1 MKVKWTNE
9 QQEVIE
15 KRDCNIL
22 VSAAAGSGKTAVLVE
37 RIIQKLMDTSNP
49 FDVDRLLVVTFT
61 EAAAAEMK
69 ERIRDAIEEK
79 LEKEPDN
86 EHLQR
91 QSILMHSAKIMTI
104 HSFCLSVIRDYFHT
118 IDLDPAFRTAEEGEL
133 KLLRQ
138 DVLEEVLEAHYT
150 EGNQEFYDFIESF
163 ATGRDDKQIEEIVL
177 KAHAF
182 SCSYPSPET
191 WLEECLE
198 MYNMGENWESQTYVQ
213 KAKELVAYYLSDAL
227 QFLEEGI
234 VLCEECDGP
243 TPYIEALQD
252 DVRQIEC
259 LCEMKDF
266 QTLGEMIRA
275 MKWKILSRIS
285 SKKIE
290 QEGYCEKKVEQ
301 VKGLRKIVKEIVNEL
316 KAGYFADD
324 YEQMQVDMKLCR
336 PMVRVFVALVREF
349 AEKFAKKKRAK
360 NLIDFNDME
369 HLALQILTTKTTI
382 EGQEQF
388 VATQAAVDYQEQLD
402 EIMIDEYQDSNL
414 LQEAILTSVSKVA
427 KGEHNIFMV
436 GDVKQSVYRFRL
448 ARPALFMEKFETYP
462 KREKCTRIDLHKNF
476 RSRREVLDTVNL
488 IFGKIMTKK
497 LGGITYDEGAK
508 LHEGAS
514 YDKRDGMRSEAI
526 LVHMDAFKEE
536 QDKLEYTQREFEA
549 KAAAKRIKELLE
561 SQQVLDKQ
569 TGTYRLVQYR
579 DIVILTRSLK
589 GWTNVFAEILQAEGI
604 PTYTSNKEGYFETL
618 EIGVLLN
625 YLKILDNRCQDLP
638 LASVLTSP
646 FVGLS
651 NEELAK
657 IQIALPNHTF
667 HEAVIYYT
675 QNGKEDELKG
685 KLCAFI
691 EELEYYHEMIPY
703 TAIHT
708 LLWKIIYESGY
719 GEYMAAY
726 PAGSQRKANL
736 EMLIEK
742 ALAYESTSY
751 KGLFHFVRYIEQL
764 KKYEVDYGEANI
776 IDEQANAVR
785 LMSIHK
791 SKGLEFPVVIV
802 AGMGKTFNMQDT
814 KSKVILHP
822 TLGIA
827 MQAIDAKMRTKSEPL
842 YRKVI
847 QQETKLENAG
857 EELRVLYVA
866 LTRAKEKLILLG
878 TITKW
883 EKKQLEFQMHAR
895 REEEVL
901 PFSYLAKKTNYYDWV
916 LAAVGARED
925 LPELELRHFTMEE
938 LLKEEVVETMEDM
951 LCQSKF
957 LTWDTTITYDADF
970 KARMEHQFSHTY
982 LYEKDQQFKRKYTVS
997 ELKQLG
1003 GLPEEIGEELY
1014 AQPEVVPFI
1023 PDFIEKE
1030 QTLRGALRG
1039 NAYHK
1044 VMELLDYER
1053 DYTSVTLEEH
1063 LQEFLHLGKI
1073 ALEEYA
1079 CIIQEDILSFLDS
1092 NIGKRMK
1099 TAARKQLLYKEQPFV
1114 IRAKEGYLVQGI
1126 IDVYFTENDEIVVV
1140 DYKTDRITAG
1150 IQLKERYQV
1159 QLDYYADALQRLLA
1173 KNVREKVIYG
1183 FTIREE
1189 VIL

>member
-1 MKVKWTNE
+1 MKMEWTKE
-9 QQEVIE
+9 QKAVID
-15 KRDCNIL
+15 KRNSNIL

-37 RIIQKLMDTSNP
+37 RIIQKLMDKNNP

-69 ERIRDAIEEK
+69 ERIRDAIENK
-79 LEKEPDN
+79 LEEEPDD

-91 QSILMHSAKIMTI
+91 QSILIHSAKIMTI

-118 IDLDPAFRTAEEGEL
+118 IDLDPVFRTAEEGEL

-138 DVLEEVLEAHYT
+138 DVLEEVLEAHYA
-150 EGNQEFYDFIESF
+150 EGSQEFYDFIESF
-163 ATGRDDKQIEEIVL
+163 ATGRDDKQIEEIIL
-177 KAHAF
+177 KAYAF
-182 SCSYPSPET
+182 SCSYPSPTT

-198 MYNMGENWESQTYVQ
+198 VYNLGENWEEQTYVQ

-227 QFLEEGI
+227 LFLEDGI
-234 VLCEECDGP
+234 ALCEEVDGP
-243 TPYIEALQD
+243 SPYIEALQD
-252 DVRQIEC
+252 DAQQIEY
-259 LCEMKDF
+259 LREIKDF
-266 QTLGEMIRA
+266 QAFGEAIRA
-275 MKWKILSRIS
+275 IKWKMLSRIS
-285 SKKIE
+285 SKKAE
-290 QEGYCEKKVEQ
+290 QEGYCEEKMEQ
-301 VKGLRKIVKEIVNEL
+301 VKGIRKMVKDLVNEL
-316 KAGYFADD
+316 KLGYFADD
-324 YEQMQVDMKLCR
+324 YEQMRVDMELCQ
-336 PMVRVFVALVREF
+336 PMVRVLVQLVREF

-382 EGQEQF
+382 EGKEQF
-388 VATQAAVDYQEQLD
+388 VATQAACDYQEQLD

-462 KREKCTRIDLHKNF
+462 KREGCTRIDLHKNF

-488 IFGKIMTKK
+488 IFEKIMEKK

-508 LHEGAS
+508 LHEGAT
-514 YDKRDGMRSEAI
+514 YDEQVGIQSEAI

-561 SQQVLDKQ
+561 SQQVFDKQ
-569 TGTYRLVQYR
+569 TGTYRLAQYR

-589 GWTNVFAEILQAEGI
+589 GWTSVFAEVLQAEGI

-625 YLKILDNRCQDLP
+625 YLKILDNKCQDVP

-657 IQIALPNHTF
+657 IQIEFPEQAF
-667 HEAVIYYT
+667 HEAVISYT
-675 QNGKEDELKG
+675 QNGKEEVLKG

-691 EELEYYHEMIPY
+691 KQLEHYREMIPY

-708 LLWKIIYESGY
+708 LLWKIIYETGY

-726 PAGSQRKANL
+726 PAGSQRKVNI

-764 KKYEVDYGEANI
+764 KKYEVDYGEANLM
-776 IDEQANAVR
+776 DEQANAIR

-802 AGMGKTFNMQDT
+802 AGMGKPFNTQDT

-822 TLGIA
+822 TLGIS
-827 MQAIDAKMRTKSEPL
+827 MQAIDAKMRTKSDPL
-842 YRKVI
+842 YRKVM

-878 TITKW
+878 TITNW
-883 EKKQLEFQMHAR
+883 EKKQLEFQMHTR
-895 REEEVL
+895 REREAL

-916 LAAVGARED
+916 LAAIGARED

-938 LLKEEVVETMEDM
+938 LLKEEVVETMEDV
-951 LCQSKF
+951 LHQSKF

-970 KARMEHQFSHTY
+970 KARMERQFSHTY
-982 LYEKDQQFKRKYTVS
+982 LYEKQQEFKRKYTVS

-1003 GLPEEIGEELY
+1003 GSPEEVGEELY

-1023 PDFIEKE
+1023 PEFIEKE

-1044 VMELLDYER
+1044 VMELLDFTR
-1053 DYTSVTLEEH
+1053 DYTEVTLEEH
-1063 LQEFLHLGKI
+1063 LQEFVDTGKI
-1073 ALEEYA
+1073 AQEEYA
-1079 CIIQEDILSFLDS
+1079 CIIREDVLCFLDS
-1092 NIGKRMK
+1092 NVGKRMK
-1099 TAARKQLLYKEQPFV
+1099 VAAKNQLLYKEQPFV

-1126 IDVYFTENDEIVVV
+1126 IDVYFIENDEIVVV
-1140 DYKTDRITAG
+1140 DYKTDRVNTG
-1150 IQLKERYQV
+1150 TQLKERYQV
-1159 QLDYYADALQRLLA
+1159 QLDYYAEALA
-1173 KNVREKVIYG
+1173 KLLDKKVKAKVIYG
-1183 FTIREE
+1183 FMIREE
-1189 VIL
+1189 VMF